1 MKLNV
6 VDIFLTEDQWSKKK
20 SPYFHATSVRFENEN
35 VGFFEDFQ
43 DEIEIMMADLKS
55 ASKMRWT
62 IREDFSIWLFF
73 LKKIFVVGIFDDFSL
88 QKPEKKIFC
97 ENIWFFKISS
107 RMVHLIFDADF
118 KSAIIVFILS
128 WKSLKKIHFFNLI
141 SDWWSM
147 KIRWFFFRS
156 LILGQ
161 KNIYYIELHHHIA
174 NYTEIFSSKNILDNP
189 FRCTL

>member
-35 VGFFEDFQ
+35 VGFFADFQ

-73 LKKIFVVGIFDDFSL
+73 MKKIFFLEFSTIFHF
-88 QKPEKKIFC
+88 KNPKKK
-97 ENIWFFKISS
+97 NLRKY
-107 RMVHLIFDADF
+107 LIF
-118 KSAIIVFILS
+118 
-128 WKSLKKIHFFNLI
+128 
-141 SDWWSM
+141 
-147 KIRWFFFRS
+147 
-156 LILGQ
+156 
-161 KNIYYIELHHHIA
+161 
-174 NYTEIFSSKNILDNP
+174 
-189 FRCTL
+189 